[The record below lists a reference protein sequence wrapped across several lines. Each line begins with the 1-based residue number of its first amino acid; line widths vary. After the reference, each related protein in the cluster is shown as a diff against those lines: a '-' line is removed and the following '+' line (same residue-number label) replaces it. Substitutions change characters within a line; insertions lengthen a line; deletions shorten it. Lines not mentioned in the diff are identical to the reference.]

1 MVRPLVLQQSRAPA
15 GDAEHRLRT
24 PIRPYAL
31 NRPLTALVTVSR
43 LKALKLLEVLSN
55 PVCDALSIGQ
65 WSDLKVLDVV
75 PLDAELVDLQQVE
88 GDDNRG
94 EANFVDVLLLDHA
107 PTLPS
112 SLNPPLLSNHV
123 SSLLDSERIICERN
137 TDGVSR

>member
-1 MVRPLVLQQSRAPA
+1 
-15 GDAEHRLRT
+15 
-24 PIRPYAL
+24 
-31 NRPLTALVTVSR
+31 LTALVTVSR
-43 LKALKLLEVLSN
+43 LKALKLLEVLAN